1 MPGDGP
7 SRDLAVMV
15 HWEASYARS
24 RERRQRAA
32 RSMIRRGRFG
42 GVAAPPPSLS
52 ELLSATRERERAL
65 ARLSAATSPHTL
77 MRAGGR
83 AQAARDLS
91 DSEPWHLSLGRSRAR
106 RRAQQ
111 LRFAPASTRAKRLS
125 LGALA
130 ALTAA
135 PIAALTQ
142 ASAPTIGEA
151 AAAGPPTTTD
161 HTVPILL
168 GPGSE
173 GRQVR
178 LLQQALNVKIDGVF
192 GPETELAVRRLQA
205 IRGLTIDG
213 VVGPKTGAALRM
225 QTAATA
231 TFASFRD
238 PVPAETA
245 STGGAVASDPA
256 TVAARAAAYLTSAT
270 SPSAEEGAEGET
282 AGSEAAVPVQPG
294 VSTEAAGGTS
304 PTAGEEGGTGVAG
317 PDTGS
322 TAVVGESAATSTEAA
337 APSEAAT
344 LTEDATPAG
353 SSRWQAVTRL
363 QAALHLPTDG
373 DFGPETEAAVKRLQ
387 ARHGLATDGVVG
399 PATWSVIGVTGEQTL
414 TPPPSALIKPRSA
427 SNHAASNVERP
438 SAGAGSRWDAL
449 TRLQAAL
456 HLPTDGQFGPET
468 EAAVKRLQVRHGLT
482 PDGVVGPATW
492 SVIGVTGERTLTPP
506 ASARTATP
514 ATGDS
519 EGTGSAVTSAGGGE
533 GVVARVIAAANEIA
547 TRPYVYGGGHG
558 SFQSYGYDCSGSVS
572 YALHGGGL
580 LSSPEDSTQ
589 LESYGEPGP
598 GRYITI
604 YANSEHAYMTIDG
617 RRFDTVAL
625 AEGGSRWSSS
635 SGYDGGGFVV
645 RHPPGL

>member
-24 RERRQRAA
+24 RARRQRAA
-32 RSMIRRGRFG
+32 RSTIRRGRF
-42 GVAAPPPSLS
+42 AAAATPPLSLS
-52 ELLSATRERERAL
+52 ELLSATRQREREL
-65 ARLSAATSPHTL
+65 SKLSAATSPPTL
-77 MRAGGR
+77 LSGNGR
-83 AQAARDLS
+83 ADAARDLS

-111 LRFAPASTRAKRLS
+111 LRFVPASTRAKRLS

-178 LLQQALNVKIDGVF
+178 LLQQALGVNVDGVF
-192 GPETELAVRRLQA
+192 GSETEVAVRRLQA
-205 IRGLTIDG
+205 IRGLPVDG
-213 VVGPKTGAALRM
+213 VVGPNTSAALRM

-231 TFASFRD
+231 TFASFRNS
-238 PVPAETA
+238 VPGETA
-245 STGGAVASDPA
+245 ATGGATTGSDPA
-256 TVAARAAAYLTSAT
+256 TVAANAAASLTGAT
-270 SPSAEEGAEGET
+270 GAGAEEGIEGET
-282 AGSEAAVPVQPG
+282 AAPAQPG
-294 VSTEAAGGTS
+294 VNVEAAGGTS
-304 PTAGEEGGTGVAG
+304 PIAGAEASAGTDAGGSEA
-317 PDTGS
+317 GS
-322 TAVVGESAATSTEAA
+322 TAVAGENATAPGEGATSTEAA
-337 APSEAAT
+337 
-344 LTEDATPAG
+344 TPTG
-353 SSRWQAVTRL
+353 NSRWEAITRL

-373 DFGPETEAAVKRLQ
+373 AFGPETEAAVKRLQ

-399 PATWSVIGVTGEQTL
+399 PATWSLIGVTGEQTL
-414 TPPPSALIKPRSA
+414 TPPASAMVKPRSA
-427 SNHAASNVERP
+427 SNHVASGATSN
-438 SAGAGSRWDAL
+438 SAGAGSRWEAL

-468 EAAVKRLQVRHGLT
+468 EAAIKRLQIRHGLT

-492 SVIGVTGERTLTPP
+492 SVIGVTGEPTLTPP
-506 ASARTATP
+506 ASARTAAP
-514 ATGDS
+514 GGGDS
-519 EGTGSAVTSAGGGE
+519 EGGTVTSAGGGE

-580 LSSPEDSTQ
+580 LSAPEDSTA

-625 AEGGSRWSSS
+625 AESGSRWSGSA
-635 SGYDGGGFVV
+635 GYDGGGFVV

>member
-24 RERRQRAA
+24 RARRQRAA
-32 RSMIRRGRFG
+32 RSMVRRGRLG
-42 GVAAPPPSLS
+42 GAAAPPTSLS
-52 ELLSATRERERAL
+52 ELLSVTRERERAL
-65 ARLSAATSPHTL
+65 APKPCAATSSPAL
-77 MRAGGR
+77 LSVSRRADV
-83 AQAARDLS
+83 ARDLS

-111 LRFAPASTRAKRLS
+111 LRFVPASTRAKRLS

-135 PIAALTQ
+135 PVAALTQ
-142 ASAPTIGEA
+142 ASAPTVGEA

-178 LLQQALNVKIDGVF
+178 LLQQALNVRIDGVF
-192 GPETELAVRRLQA
+192 GPETEVAVRRLQE
-205 IRGLTIDG
+205 IRGLTVDG
-213 VVGPKTGAALRM
+213 VVGQKTSAALRM

-238 PVPAETA
+238 SVPGETA
-245 STGGAVASDPA
+245 SPGEAAASDPA
-256 TVAARAAAYLTSAT
+256 TVAAKAAAYLTTAT
-270 SPSAEEGAEGET
+270 GSSAEEAP
-282 AGSEAAVPVQPG
+282 AGSEAVAPVQPG
-294 VSTEAAGGTS
+294 VNTEAAGGTS
-304 PTAGEEGGTGVAG
+304 PTAGVETSAVGSE
-317 PDTGS
+317 TGS
-322 TAVVGESAATSTEAA
+322 TAIVGESPTASTEAA
-337 APSEAAT
+337 TPSEAAT
-344 LTEDATPAG
+344 PTENATPAG
-353 SSRWQAVTRL
+353 GSQWEAVTRL

-373 DFGPETEAAVKRLQ
+373 NFGPETEAAVKRLQ
-387 ARHGLATDGVVG
+387 TRHGLAPDGVVG
-399 PATWSVIGVTGEQTL
+399 PATWSVIGVTGERTL
-414 TPPPSALIKPRSA
+414 TPPASALVKPRSA
-427 SNHAASNVERP
+427 SNHAASRSE
-438 SAGAGSRWDAL
+438 STSTGAGSRWEAL

-468 EAAVKRLQVRHGLT
+468 EAAVKRLQTRHGLT

-506 ASARTATP
+506 AWARTAAP
-514 ATGDS
+514 GGGEP
-519 EGTGSAVTSAGGGE
+519 EGSGSTVTSTGGGE

-580 LSSPEDSTQ
+580 LSAPEDSSQ

-625 AEGGSRWSSS
+625 AEGGSRWSGSA
-635 SGYDGGGFVV
+635 GYDGGGFVV